1 MAQQSF
7 EVLESRLADRF
18 GSVMSTA
25 EVAEAL
31 KISVPAIR
39 MARSRRQ
46 FPLKPLDVKGRKGQ
60 IYSTQDV
67 AQLLASWLSKY
78 AEEPM

>member
-1 MAQQSF
+1 MAQQPL

-18 GSVMSTA
+18 GLVMSTA

-31 KISVPAIR
+31 KITVAAIR

-46 FPLKPLDVKGRKGQ
+46 FPLRPLDVKGRKGQ